1 MRGNRLKSKTARV
14 VLAVAVSG
22 GLLAL
27 VLSGLELD
35 RAAARLR
42 AAEPG
47 WILAAAGLSL
57 GVFLSRGLRFASL
70 LPRSGAPLSLAATGV
85 QNFLNRVTP
94 LRLGELSLPYLLR
107 RHAGEDPAVAL
118 VAVVLVRLVDLAVVL
133 AAVVLAVAM
142 RAGAPGGLWGPAL
155 LLAGVVATLA
165 TFRFWLGLALRAVG
179 AIARRFAFG
188 RRPGVERVLAK
199 LAGAVAESTSL
210 GLRGR
215 AVLLGWSLAVFVLQ
229 TAMFGALLRAFGVDL
244 PVVPLV
250 QGAAV
255 AQVGAAVPVASVG
268 TVGTQEASWVAGFVW
283 AGVGREDALVTAIA
297 CQVITLAF
305 AALTALPCWWW
316 LGRRKAPAAPE
327 PTGPVAGR

>member
-1 MRGNRLKSKTARV
+1 ML
-14 VLAVAVSG
+14 VSG

-27 VLSGLELD
+27 VLSGLDLE
-35 RAAARLR
+35 RAGARLL
-42 AAEPG
+42 AADLR
-47 WILAAAGLSL
+47 WLVAAAGLSL
-57 GVFLSRGLRFASL
+57 GVFASRGFRFAAL
-70 LPRSGAPLSLAATGV
+70 LPRSGTPLAMAATGV

-94 LRLGELSLPYLLR
+94 LRLGELALPYLLKK
-107 RHAGEDPAVAL
+107 HAGEDPAVAL
-118 VAVVLVRLVDLAVVL
+118 IAVVLVRLVDLAVVL

-155 LLAGVVATLA
+155 LLAGVALVLA
-165 TFRFWLGLALRAVG
+165 SFRCWLDLSLRACG
-179 AIARRFAFG
+179 SLARRVALG
-188 RRPGVERVLAK
+188 RRPAVERVLAR
-199 LAGAVAESTSL
+199 LTGAVAESTAL
-210 GLRGR
+210 DLRGR

-229 TAMFGALLRAFGVDL
+229 TAMFGALLLAFGVRV
-244 PVVPLV
+244 PPVPLV

-283 AGVGREDALVTAIA
+283 AGVGKEDAIVTAIA

-316 LGRRKAPAAPE
+316 LGRRKPVLEPE
-327 PTGPVAGR
+327 PPSHSA

>member
-1 MRGNRLKSKTARV
+1 MKSKTLRV

-22 GLLAL
+22 GLLGL
-27 VLSGLELD
+27 VLAGLDLD
-35 RAAARLR
+35 RASSRLR
-42 AAEPG
+42 SAALRFL
-47 WILAAAGLSL
+47 LAAAVLSL
-57 GVFLSRGLRFASL
+57 GVFVSRGFRFAAL
-70 LPRSGAPLSLAATGV
+70 LPRSGPPLALAATGV

-94 LRLGELSLPYLLR
+94 LRLGELALPVLLH
-107 RHAGEDPAVAL
+107 RHAGENPAGALIAVA
-118 VAVVLVRLVDLAVVL
+118 LVRLVDLAVVL

-155 LLAGVVATLA
+155 LLAGVAAVLA
-165 TFRFWLGLALRAVG
+165 TFRFWLRLGLRG
-179 AIARRFAFG
+179 FETIARRLG
-188 RRPGVERVLAK
+188 PSRRPAVERVLDR
-199 LAGAVAESTSL
+199 LSGAVAESAAL
-210 GLRGR
+210 PFRGR
-215 AVLLGWSLAVFVLQ
+215 AALLGWSLAVFGLQ
-229 TAMFGALLRAFGVDL
+229 TGMFGALLLAFGVQL

-283 AGVGREDALVTAIA
+283 AGVGKEDALVTAVA

-316 LGRRKAPAAPE
+316 LGRQRRTASETCATP
-327 PTGPVAGR
+327 PTRAS